1 MTATAK
7 ATELSAR
14 TRHGRAVNAVAEFL
28 RSSLTVPNIYLEPR
42 RFSSPR
48 IDLLAVDR
56 AGAGDLHG
64 VEIKVPNLFVT
75 TLPNLRA
82 YAAELKEYPT
92 HYRYL
97 ALPKAEALLR
107 HLPKLQLFSPDGI
120 GRVGIL
126 LVSEQEDGLPMV
138 EVALKPERYRVPAEN
153 MQRVDRFLAR
163 NRPDMEV
170 RI

>member
-1 MTATAK
+1 
-7 ATELSAR
+7 
-14 TRHGRAVNAVAEFL
+14 
-28 RSSLTVPNIYLEPR
+28 
-42 RFSSPR
+42 
-48 IDLLAVDR
+48 
-56 AGAGDLHG
+56 LHG

-75 TLPNLRA
+75 SLSNLRA

-92 HYRYL
+92 HFRYL

-107 HLPKLQLFSPDGI
+107 LLPKLQLFSPDGI
-120 GRVGIL
+120 GRSGIL
-126 LVSEQEDGLPMV
+126 LVCEQEDGLPLI
-138 EVALKPERYRVPAEN
+138 EVAVKPERYRVPAEG